1 MNGEPASADCGT
13 TQMRRMLDK
22 LAYEFSDMC
31 LLRRA
36 LTHRSAS
43 GDHNE
48 RLEFLGDAV
57 IELVVTEWLYRS
69 LPEHTEGE
77 LTRLRARVVRRES
90 LAAYA
95 REIDLGAAINLGG
108 GELKSG
114 GRHRDSILAD
124 GFEALMGALY
134 LDAGLSECSRF
145 LRELLSPR
153 LAELAQAGDAKD
165 PKTRL
170 QEWLQGRGM
179 ALPAYE
185 VLRTEGMEHAQRFIV
200 ECAVTGTRPVTGS
213 GSSRRRAE
221 QEAARVML
229 DCLREAA
236 HE

>member
-1 MNGEPASADCGT
+1 
-13 TQMRRMLDK
+13 MRRLLDE
-22 LAYEFSDMC
+22 LAYEFRDPA

-43 GDHNE
+43 GQHNE

-69 LPEHTEGE
+69 LPEHSEGE

-90 LAAYA
+90 LAGYA
-95 REIDLGAAINLGG
+95 REIALGEVITLGS

-114 GRHRDSILAD
+114 GRHRDSMLAD

-134 LDAGLSECSRF
+134 LDAGLSECWRF
-145 LRELLSPR
+145 LVGLLSSR
-153 LAELAQAGDAKD
+153 LAHLTQAGDAKD

-185 VLRTEGMEHAQRFIV
+185 VVRTEGVEHAQRFIV
-200 ECAVTGTRPVTGS
+200 ECAVAGSAPVTGS

-229 DCLREAA
+229 DCLQGGADE
-236 HE
+236 